1 MKGSEEP
8 CGLIA
13 LFFFFLQ
20 AKKIPECEQA

>member
-8 CGLIA
+8 CGLTA

-20 AKKIPECEQA
+20 AEKIPEREQA